1 MKALNFIAF
10 YVWMVGFAGTTDLS
24 GEFQP
29 VALVIAAAGL
39 AVNALTATAG
49 VRRKRKREE
58 RKNGWPEHY

>member
-10 YVWMVGFAGTTDLS
+10 YAWMIGFAGTTDLS

-39 AVNALTATAG
+39 AVNAVTAMAG
-49 VRRKRKREE
+49 VSQ
-58 RKNGWPEHY
+58 